1 MLWMRETVYG
11 NRKAVVMYS
20 GFCVSRGI
28 VELEWKGVYGES
40 LITKKKYW
48 TKGVSGAPIDA
59 HFEDKDVNYCEML
72 EASIDGLH
80 FQVMCMKEPNYVM
93 KIMCKW
99 ITLDDFEGGQTR
111 RTILWTAS
119 RQPILSAISSCLG
132 CTTSSDINLMT
143 TITWGICL
151 YRLRGHGLPSFGKIE
166 TVHGI

>member
-1 MLWMRETVYG
+1 MLRMRETVYG

-40 LITKKKYW
+40 LIKKKKYW
-48 TKGVSGAPIDA
+48 TKGVSGSPIDA
-59 HFEDKDVNYCEML
+59 HFEDKDVNNCEML

-99 ITLDDFEGGQTR
+99 ITLYDFEGGQTR
-111 RTILWTAS
+111 RDCLVDGFKTTNTFCYKQLFGMHYKF
-119 RQPILSAISSCLG
+119 RHQVNDNNNLGNLPISVER
-132 CTTSSDINLMT
+132 
-143 TITWGICL
+143 TWATK
-151 YRLRGHGLPSFGKIE
+151 FW
-166 TVHGI
+166 